1 VAWWINLF
9 LKLFFLLTP
18 FFVLSSFISMTAD
31 YTPGRRRLTAI
42 KMTLAIIVVCLV
54 LFWFGAALFRIF
66 GITLDS
72 FRVGTGVLLLISAIG
87 LVRGG
92 GTGGQEKEGEIAVV
106 PLAIPITVGP
116 GTIGALMVLSV
127 ELPSI
132 GTKMLALSAV
142 AAAAIATGV
151 LCLLSEAIRKILG
164 ENGLAVLSK
173 LTGLVI
179 AAIAAQMILMGVKAA
194 LGAPQ

>member
-1 VAWWINLF
+1 MAWWINLF
-9 LKLFFLLTP
+9 LKIFFLLTP
-18 FFVLSSFISMTAD
+18 FFVLSSFIAMTND
-31 YTPGRRRLTAI
+31 YAPSRRRLTAI
-42 KMTLAIIVVCLV
+42 KMTLAIILVCLV
-54 LFWFGAALFRIF
+54 LFWFGSTLFNVF

-72 FRVGTGVLLLISAIG
+72 FRVGTGVLLMLSAVS

-92 GTGGQEKEGEIAVV
+92 ATGGHDKEGEIAVV

-127 ELPSI
+127 ELPSL
-132 GTKMLALSAV
+132 GTKLAALSAV
-142 AAAAIATGV
+142 AAAAIATGL
-151 LCLLSEAIRKILG
+151 LCLVSDAIRKILG

-194 LGAPQ
+194 LGAP